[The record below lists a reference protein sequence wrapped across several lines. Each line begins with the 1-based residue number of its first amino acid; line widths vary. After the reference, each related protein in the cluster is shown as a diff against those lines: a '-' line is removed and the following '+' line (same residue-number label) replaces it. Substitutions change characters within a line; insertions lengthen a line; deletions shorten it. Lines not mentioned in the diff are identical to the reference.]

1 MEPTT
6 SIRSIEAGDPAELH
20 KAFLHTPWAR
30 DVRVFEEKLAAHRRR
45 ECEVLVGVLDGDVA
59 AHGML
64 VWWPEYPPFR
74 RERVAELQDLNVA
87 PRFRRRG
94 VASALLAEAERRAAL
109 RTDRIGIGVGLH
121 GGYGAAQRLYVGR
134 GYVPDG
140 HGVSVRGQFPGE
152 GQVVRLD
159 DDLVLYLTKR
169 LR

>member
-1 MEPTT
+1 MESAT
-6 SIRSIEAGDPAELH
+6 SIRSIDAGDPAELH

-45 ECEVLVGVLDGDVA
+45 ERDVLVATVCGEVA

-74 RERVAELQDLNVA
+74 QERVPEIQDLNVV

-94 VASALLAEAERRAAL
+94 LASALIAEAECRASL

-121 GGYGAAQRLYVGR
+121 ASYGAAQRLYVR
-134 GYVPDG
+134 LGYVPDG
-140 HGVSVRGQFPGE
+140 RGVSVHGQFPREGE
-152 GQVVRLD
+152 VVRLD
-159 DDLVLYLTKR
+159 DDLVLYFTKC